1 MCEVFLQNL
10 PLYVKSSDFVS
21 LIAVHEQDLCVCVH
35 AKELIPPDRLPYRG
49 GKSIR
54 VVRILRELGL
64 GGTEID
70 SELGLPGIEA

>member
-1 MCEVFLQNL
+1 M
-10 PLYVKSSDFVS
+10 
-21 LIAVHEQDLCVCVH
+21 CVH